1 MKKSASL
8 ALALT
13 LCALLL
19 NGCGLHAL
27 PFPGLSAFQYEHP
40 EQYTVGGAA
49 FTDRVEKV
57 EIHWLSGSVTVTG
70 HHGEEI
76 RFSEKGNRNLTNDL
90 SMHYWLEGS
99 TLRIQFCRSGKWNLN
114 GLEKDLA
121 LQLPERLLES
131 LEVDT
136 VSARVSLEGLAVKDL
151 ELDSVSGAVRLRDC
165 QVSDR
170 ARVDTTSG
178 SVKAALTAALREWKV
193 DTVSGSVELTVP
205 EVQEFDVNTTS
216 GSVILTAEKAPED
229 LDVDT
234 VSGSVSLCLPADAG
248 FTLDFDTVSGSFS
261 SELACETE
269 SSRRIF
275 GKGQGNYNIDTTSGS
290 VYIEKNGKPEVQP

>member
-1 MKKSASL
+1 MNNSVSL
-8 ALALT
+8 TLALT

-19 NGCGLHAL
+19 SGCGLHIRPSL
-27 PFPGLSAFQYEHP
+27 GLSGINYEHP
-40 EQYTVGGAA
+40 EKYTVGGAA
-49 FTDRVEKV
+49 FTDKVERVEV
-57 EIHWLSGSVTVTG
+57 HWLSGSVTVTG
-70 HHGEEI
+70 HKGNEI
-76 RFSEKGNRNLTNDL
+76 RFSEKANRNLTNDL
-90 SMHYWLEGS
+90 SLHYWLDGS

-114 GLEKDLA
+114 GLKKDLT

-131 LEVDT
+131 LTVDT
-136 VSARVSLEGLAVKDL
+136 VSARADLEDLAVKDL
-151 ELDSVSGAVRLRDC
+151 DVDSVSGAVRLRDC

-178 SVKAALTAALREWKV
+178 AVKAELTAALREWKA

-205 EVQEFDVNTTS
+205 AVGDFDVNTTS
-216 GSVILTAEKAPED
+216 GSVNLTAEKAPKD

-234 VSGSVSLCLPADAG
+234 VSGSVTLCLPADAD

-261 SELACETE
+261 SELACKTE

-275 GKGQGNYNIDTTSGS
+275 GSGLGEYSIDTTSGS
-290 VYIEKNGKPEVQP
+290 VHIEKK

>member
-1 MKKSASL
+1 MNKSASL

-19 NGCGLHAL
+19 SGCGFHIM
-27 PFPGLSAFQYEHP
+27 PFPGLSAFHYEYP
-40 EQYTVGGAA
+40 EKYSVGGAA

-70 HHGEEI
+70 HKGNEV
-76 RFSEKGNRNLTNDL
+76 RFSEKANRNLTNDL

-114 GLEKDLA
+114 GLEKDLT

-136 VSARVSLEGLAVKDL
+136 VSARISLEGLAAEEL
-151 ELDSVSGAVRLRDC
+151 ELDTVSGAVRLRDC
-165 QVSDR
+165 QVTDR

-178 SVKAALTAALREWKV
+178 SVKAALTGALREWKA
-193 DTVSGSVELTVP
+193 DTVSGSVELTIP
-205 EVQEFDVNTTS
+205 EVRDFDVNTTS
-216 GSVILTAEKAPED
+216 GSVSLTAERAPKD
-229 LDVDT
+229 LNVDS
-234 VSGSVSLCLPADAG
+234 VSGSVSLCLPADG
-248 FTLDFDTVSGSFS
+248 DFTLDFDTVSGSFS
-261 SELACETE
+261 SELACKTE
-269 SSRRIF
+269 GSRCVF
-275 GKGQGNYNIDTTSGS
+275 GKGNGDYSIDTTSGS
-290 VYIEKNGKPEVQP
+290 VYIEKK

>member
-1 MKKSASL
+1 MNKSASL
-8 ALALT
+8 TLALT

-19 NGCGLHAL
+19 SGCGLHMRPSL
-27 PFPGLSAFQYEHP
+27 GLSGINYEHP
-40 EQYTVGGAA
+40 EKYTVGGAA
-49 FTDRVEKV
+49 FTDKVEQV

-70 HHGEEI
+70 HKGNEI
-76 RFSEKGNRNLTNDL
+76 RFSEKANRNLTNDL
-90 SMHYWLEGS
+90 SLHYWLDGS

-114 GLEKDLA
+114 GLEKDLT
-121 LQLPERLLES
+121 LQLPERLLQS
-131 LEVDT
+131 LTVDT
-136 VSARVSLEGLAVKDL
+136 VSARVNLEDLAMEDL

-178 SVKAALTAALREWKV
+178 SLKAELTAALREWKA

-205 EVQEFDVNTTS
+205 AAGDFDVNTTS
-216 GSVILTAEKAPED
+216 GSVRLTVEEAPKA

-234 VSGSVSLCLPADAG
+234 VSGSVTLCLPADAD

-261 SELACETE
+261 SALACKTE
-269 SSRRIF
+269 NSRRIF
-275 GKGQGNYNIDTTSGS
+275 GNGSGDYSIDTTSGS
-290 VYIEKNGKPEVQP
+290 VRIEKK